1 MNEPDSIDFQ
11 NIENAKFAAEKYQW
25 KLIYRVYNPLITAT
39 DCSSNTSSNPKTVA
53 HIGKLMK
60 RMIGEK
66 KFPRDSVKFAIRFD
80 TEKSREEQSRAVE
93 EGERREERNRFGQ
106 TRMADVTSPRGGSF
120 HIADGRGAS
129 GGAWLRV
136 NRAASVAS
144 ATTEFSPRCCLLCLA
159 SSPPR
164 FVVKVRP

>member
-80 TEKSREEQSRAVE
+80 TRAEKSRAEQWKKGR
-93 EGERREERNRFGQ
+93 EGRREIVLDKQGWP
-106 TRMADVTSPRGGSF
+106 T
-120 HIADGRGAS
+120 
-129 GGAWLRV
+129 
-136 NRAASVAS
+136 
-144 ATTEFSPRCCLLCLA
+144 
-159 SSPPR
+159 
-164 FVVKVRP
+164 